1 MKLIIDNAIPFIKGE
16 AEKLGET
23 VYKCGADITATDVRD
38 ADVLIVRT
46 RTRCDRALLEG
57 SKVRLVVTA
66 TIGFDHIDTTWL
78 AEAGIR
84 WTNCPGCNAASVGQ
98 YVACCL
104 LRLQQE
110 KMLEVRSLTIG
121 VVGVGHVGT
130 EVVAAVE
137 RLGCRVLQCDPFR
150 AEAGEE
156 SFVEL
161 KTIAEQAD
169 VVTFH
174 TPLTTDGPYPTHHL
188 ANADFF
194 SACRAKQPLII
205 HAARGGVV
213 DEQALLAAID
223 HKHVRGVII
232 DTWEHEPQIDQR
244 LLEKAI
250 FATPHIAGYSADGK
264 TNGTRMSLQAV
275 ADFFG
280 LDIAFNILPPA
291 LPANYR
297 YNPFEQP
304 ACEQLRRYDPLVDSM
319 SLKKY
324 PMLFEQLRGNYPLRR
339 ECSF

>member
-1 MKLIIDNAIPFIKGE
+1 
-16 AEKLGET
+16 
-23 VYKCGADITATDVRD
+23 
-38 ADVLIVRT
+38 
-46 RTRCDRALLEG
+46 
-57 SKVRLVVTA
+57 
-66 TIGFDHIDTTWL
+66 
-78 AEAGIR
+78 
-84 WTNCPGCNAASVGQ
+84 
-98 YVACCL
+98 
-104 LRLQQE
+104 
-110 KMLEVRSLTIG
+110 MLEVRNLTIG

-137 RLGCRVLQCDPFR
+137 RLGYRVLQCDPFR

-205 HAARGGVV
+205 NAARGGVV

-223 HKHVRGVII
+223 HKHVKGAII

-264 TNGTRMSLQAV
+264 ANGTRMSLQAV
-275 ADFFG
+275 AEFFG

-291 LPANYR
+291 LPDNYR

-304 ACEQLRRYDPLVDSM
+304 ACEQLRHYDPLVDSM

-339 ECSF
+339 ECLF